1 MTLALL
7 SHIRGD
13 TYGGA
18 EIFFSDVAKLL
29 LNKQRFDEVICCFA
43 TPYDEFSDELRLKPY
58 GIKIINTGKNLES
71 VFLNSKYSKS
81 RSLLGF
87 YHSIQLRRLVKE
99 LQPELVF
106 VAHEA
111 FKPLER
117 IINNSNNNNNKEH
130 ALIHY
135 VHNPYEFVPDPSDP
149 IVKPFSLITNRYI
162 IKGNDFSDV
171 VLANSNSTRKQCIKR
186 WNRNDC
192 IVLYPSIKID
202 EIATYISSS
211 SSSSSRDDICIVLSR
226 LSPEKKIELAIEAF
240 KTKVL
245 KNKQLLII
253 GYLSRE
259 NKNYYQRLR
268 DLSKRN
274 ENIKILPNLRRNDVL
289 TLLSKAKILFHPMPD
304 EHFGIAIIEAMAAGC
319 LPVVHAS
326 GGPLEIVDNGRYG
339 LIYRDLSEIPELLNR
354 AFNLSKHFQH
364 KVKNR
369 ALQFDIKHFQE
380 KLITL
385 INNVNNVGR

>member
-43 TPYDEFSDELRLKPY
+43 TSYDEFSDELRLKPY

-339 LIYRDLSEIPELLNR
+339 LIYRDAREIPELLNH
-354 AFNLSKHFQH
+354 AFNLSMHFQE
-364 KVKNR
+364 KVKSR

-380 KLITL
+380 KFITV
-385 INNVNNVGR
+385 INNVGCC

>member
-7 SHIRGD
+7 SNIRGD
-13 TYGGA
+13 AYGGA
-18 EIFFSDVAKLL
+18 EIFLADVAKILV
-29 LNKQRFDEVICCFA
+29 NKQRFDEVICCFA
-43 TPYDEFSDELRLKPY
+43 TSYDECSDELRLKPY

-117 IINNSNNNNNKEH
+117 IININNNKKH

-135 VHNPYEFVPDPSDP
+135 VHNPYEHVPDPSDP

-211 SSSSSRDDICIVLSR
+211 SSSSSSKDDICIVLSR

>member
-18 EIFFSDVAKLL
+18 EIFFSDVAKILL
-29 LNKQRFDEVICCFA
+29 DKQIFDEVICCFA
-43 TPYDEFSDELRLKPY
+43 TSYDEYSDELRLKPY
-58 GIKIINTGKNLES
+58 GIKIINTGKNFERTL
-71 VFLNSKYSKS
+71 LDSKYSKS
-81 RSLLGF
+81 RSILGF
-87 YHSIQLRRLVKE
+87 HHSIQLRRLVKE

-117 IINNSNNNNNKEH
+117 IVNNNNKKP

-135 VHNPYEFVPDPSDP
+135 VHNPYEFVPDPFDP
-149 IVKPFSLITNRYI
+149 IVKLLSVFTNRYI
-162 IKGNDFSDV
+162 IKRNDFSDA
-171 VLANSNSTRKQCIKR
+171 VLANSNSTRKECIKR

-202 EIATYISSS
+202 EIATYISSP
-211 SSSSSRDDICIVLSR
+211 SSSRDDVCIVLSR

-240 KTKVL
+240 NSKVL

-259 NKNYYQRLR
+259 NKNYYQKLCG
-268 DLSKRN
+268 LSKGN
-274 ENIKILPNLRRNDVL
+274 DNIKILPNLRRNDVL
-289 TLLSKAKILFHPMPD
+289 TLLSKSKVLFHPMPN

-326 GGPLEIVDNGRYG
+326 GGPLEIVDDGQYG
-339 LIYRDLSEIPELLNR
+339 LIYRDSREIPELLTR
-354 AFNLSKHFQH
+354 AFNLSEHFQE
-364 KVKNR
+364 KVKSR

-380 KLITL
+380 KLITV
-385 INNVNNVGR
+385 INNIGC

>member
-29 LNKQRFDEVICCFA
+29 HNKQRFDEVICCFA
-43 TPYDEFSDELRLKPY
+43 TSYDEFSDELRLKPY
-58 GIKIINTGKNLES
+58 GIKIINTGKNLEN

>member
-29 LNKQRFDEVICCFA
+29 FNKQRFDEVICCFA
-43 TPYDEFSDELRLKPY
+43 TSYDEFSDELRLKPY

-117 IINNSNNNNNKEH
+117 IINNSNNNNKEH

-202 EIATYISSS
+202 EIATYISSF

>member
-29 LNKQRFDEVICCFA
+29 HNKQRFDEVICCFA
-43 TPYDEFSDELRLKPY
+43 TSYDEFSDELRLKPY
-58 GIKIINTGKNLES
+58 GIKIINTGKNLEN

-117 IINNSNNNNNKEH
+117 IINNSNNKKT

-149 IVKPFSLITNRYI
+149 IVKLFSLITNKYI
-162 IKGNDFSDV
+162 IKGNDFSDA

-202 EIATYISSS
+202 EISTYISSS
-211 SSSSSRDDICIVLSR
+211 SSSSKDDICIVLSR
-226 LSPEKKIELAIEAF
+226 LSPEKKIELAVEAF
-240 KTKVL
+240 NTKLL

-253 GYLSRE
+253 GYLSPE

-268 DLSKRN
+268 DLSKSN
-274 ENIKILPNLRRNDVL
+274 QNIKILPNLRRNDVL

-326 GGPLEIVDNGRYG
+326 GGPLEIVENGRYG
-339 LIYRDLSEIPELLNR
+339 LTYRDAREIPELLNR
-354 AFNLSKHFQH
+354 AFNLSEHFQH
-364 KVKNR
+364 KIKSR
-369 ALQFDIKHFQE
+369 ALQFDIKQFQE

-385 INNVNNVGR
+385 INNVGR

>member
-7 SHIRGD
+7 SNIRGD

-18 EIFFSDVAKLL
+18 EIFFSDVAKILV
-29 LNKQRFDEVICCFA
+29 NKQRFDEVICCFA
-43 TPYDEFSDELRLKPY
+43 TSYDECSDELRLKPY
-58 GIKIINTGKNLES
+58 GIKIINTGKNLGGL
-71 VFLNSKYSKS
+71 FLNSRYSKS

-111 FKPLER
+111 FKPLEG
-117 IINNSNNNNNKEH
+117 IINNSNNSNSNNNKKH
-130 ALIHY
+130 TLIHY
-135 VHNPYEFVPDPSDP
+135 VHNPYEHVPDPSDP
-149 IVKPFSLITNRYI
+149 IVKLFTLITNRYI
-162 IKGNDFSDV
+162 IKGNDFSDA

-192 IVLYPSIKID
+192 TVLYPPIKID

-240 KTKVL
+240 NTKVL
-245 KNKQLLII
+245 NNKQLLII

-274 ENIKILPNLRRNDVL
+274 QNIKILPNLRRNAVFP
-289 TLLSKAKILFHPMPD
+289 LLFKAKILFHPMPN

-326 GGPLEIVDNGRYG
+326 GGPLEIVENGRYG
-339 LIYRDLSEIPELLNR
+339 LIYRDLSEIPELLNC

-380 KLITL
+380 KLIAL
-385 INNVNNVGR
+385 INNVGC

>member
-18 EIFFSDVAKLL
+18 EIFFSDVAKILL
-29 LNKQRFDEVICCFA
+29 DKQIFDEVICCFA
-43 TPYDEFSDELRLKPY
+43 TSYDEYSDELRLKPY
-58 GIKIINTGKNLES
+58 GIKIINTGKNFERTL
-71 VFLNSKYSKS
+71 LDSKYSKS
-81 RSLLGF
+81 RSILGF
-87 YHSIQLRRLVKE
+87 HHSIQLRRLVKE

-117 IINNSNNNNNKEH
+117 IINNNKKP

-135 VHNPYEFVPDPSDP
+135 VHNPYEFVPDPFDP
-149 IVKPFSLITNRYI
+149 IVKLLSVFTNRYI
-162 IKGNDFSDV
+162 IKRNDFSDA
-171 VLANSNSTRKQCIKR
+171 VLANSNSTRKECIKR

-202 EIATYISSS
+202 EIATYISSP
-211 SSSSSRDDICIVLSR
+211 SSSRDDVCIVLSR

-240 KTKVL
+240 NSKVL

-259 NKNYYQRLR
+259 NKNYYQKLCG
-268 DLSKRN
+268 LSKGN
-274 ENIKILPNLRRNDVL
+274 DNIKILPNLRRNDVL
-289 TLLSKAKILFHPMPD
+289 TLLSKSKVLFHPMPN

-326 GGPLEIVDNGRYG
+326 GGPLEIVDGGQYG
-339 LIYRDLSEIPELLNR
+339 LIYRDSREIPELLTR
-354 AFNLSKHFQH
+354 AFNLSEHFQE
-364 KVKNR
+364 KVKSR

-380 KLITL
+380 KLITV
-385 INNVNNVGR
+385 INNIGC

>member
-29 LNKQRFDEVICCFA
+29 HNKQRFDEVICCFA
-43 TPYDEFSDELRLKPY
+43 TSYDEFSDELRLKPY
-58 GIKIINTGKNLES
+58 GIKIINTGKNLEN

-117 IINNSNNNNNKEH
+117 IINNSNNKKP

-149 IVKPFSLITNRYI
+149 IVKLFSLITNKYI
-162 IKGNDFSDV
+162 IKGNDFSDA

-202 EIATYISSS
+202 EISTYISSS
-211 SSSSSRDDICIVLSR
+211 SSSSKDDICIVLSR
-226 LSPEKKIELAIEAF
+226 LSPEKKIELAVEAF
-240 KTKVL
+240 NTKLL

-268 DLSKRN
+268 DLSKSN
-274 ENIKILPNLRRNDVL
+274 QNIKILPNLRRSDVL

-326 GGPLEIVDNGRYG
+326 GGPLEIVENGRYG
-339 LIYRDLSEIPELLNR
+339 LTYRDAREIPEVLNR
-354 AFNLSKHFQH
+354 AFNLSEHFQH
-364 KVKNR
+364 KIKSR
-369 ALQFDIKHFQE
+369 ALQFDIKQFQE

-385 INNVNNVGR
+385 INNVGR

>member
-43 TPYDEFSDELRLKPY
+43 TSYDEFSDELRLKPY

-117 IINNSNNNNNKEH
+117 IINNNNNNNNKKH

-135 VHNPYEFVPDPSDP
+135 VHNPYEFVPDPFDP

-202 EIATYISSS
+202 EIATYISS

>member
-18 EIFFSDVAKLL
+18 EIFFSDVAKILV
-29 LNKQRFDEVICCFA
+29 NKQRFDEVICCFA
-43 TPYDEFSDELRLKPY
+43 TSYDERSDELRLKPY

-71 VFLNSKYSKS
+71 VFLDSKYSKS

-117 IINNSNNNNNKEH
+117 IINNNNNNNNKKH

-149 IVKPFSLITNRYI
+149 IVKLFSLITNRYI

-202 EIATYISSS
+202 EIATYISS

-304 EHFGIAIIEAMAAGC
+304 EHFGITIIEAMAAGC

-339 LIYRDLSEIPELLNR
+339 LIYRDPMEIPELLNS
-354 AFNLSKHFQH
+354 AFNLSEHFQH
-364 KVKNR
+364 KVKTR
-369 ALQFDIKHFQE
+369 ALQFDIKLFQE

-385 INNVNNVGR
+385 INNVGR

>member
-29 LNKQRFDEVICCFA
+29 LDKQIFDEVICCFA
-43 TPYDEFSDELRLKPY
+43 TSYDEYSDELRLKPY
-58 GIKIINTGKNLES
+58 GIKIINTGKNFERTL
-71 VFLNSKYSKS
+71 LDSKYSKS
-81 RSLLGF
+81 RSILGF
-87 YHSIQLRRLVKE
+87 YHSMQLRRLVKE

-117 IINNSNNNNNKEH
+117 IINKNNNYKKP

-135 VHNPYEFVPDPSDP
+135 VHNPYEFVPDPFDP
-149 IVKPFSLITNRYI
+149 IVKLLSVFTNRYI
-162 IKGNDFSDV
+162 IKRNDFSDA
-171 VLANSNSTRKQCIKR
+171 VLANSNSTRKECIKR

-202 EIATYISSS
+202 EIATYISSP
-211 SSSSSRDDICIVLSR
+211 SSSRDDVCIVLSR

-240 KTKVL
+240 NSKVL

-259 NKNYYQRLR
+259 NKNYYQKLCG
-268 DLSKRN
+268 LSKGN
-274 ENIKILPNLRRNDVL
+274 DNIKILPNLRRNDVL
-289 TLLSKAKILFHPMPD
+289 TLLFKSKVLFHPMPN

-326 GGPLEIVDNGRYG
+326 GGPLEIVDNGQYG
-339 LIYRDLSEIPELLNR
+339 LIYRDSREIPELLIR
-354 AFNLSKHFQH
+354 AFNLSEHFQE
-364 KVKNR
+364 KVKSR

-380 KLITL
+380 KLITV
-385 INNVNNVGR
+385 INNVGC

>member
-43 TPYDEFSDELRLKPY
+43 TSYDEYSDELRLKPY
-58 GIKIINTGKNLES
+58 GIKIISTGKNFERTL
-71 VFLNSKYSKS
+71 LNSKYSKN

-87 YHSIQLRRLVKE
+87 HHSIQLRRLVKE

-111 FKPLER
+111 FKPLEE
-117 IINNSNNNNNKEH
+117 IINKNNNNNNKKP

-149 IVKPFSLITNRYI
+149 IVKLFSLFTNRYI
-162 IKGNDFSDV
+162 IKENDFSDV
-171 VLANSNSTRKQCIKR
+171 VFANSNSTRKQCISR

-192 IVLYPSIKID
+192 IVLYPFIKID
-202 EIATYISSS
+202 EISDYISSS
-211 SSSSSRDDICIVLSR
+211 SSSSSRDDVCIVLSR

-240 KTKVL
+240 NSKVL
-245 KNKQLLII
+245 KKSN
-253 GYLSRE
+253 S
-259 NKNYYQRLR
+259 
-268 DLSKRN
+268 
-274 ENIKILPNLRRNDVL
+274 
-289 TLLSKAKILFHPMPD
+289 
-304 EHFGIAIIEAMAAGC
+304 
-319 LPVVHAS
+319 
-326 GGPLEIVDNGRYG
+326 
-339 LIYRDLSEIPELLNR
+339 
-354 AFNLSKHFQH
+354 
-364 KVKNR
+364 
-369 ALQFDIKHFQE
+369 
-380 KLITL
+380 
-385 INNVNNVGR
+385 

>member
-29 LNKQRFDEVICCFA
+29 LDKQIFDEVICCFA
-43 TPYDEFSDELRLKPY
+43 TSYDEYSDELRLKPY
-58 GIKIINTGKNLES
+58 GIKIINTGKNFERTL
-71 VFLNSKYSKS
+71 LDSKYSKS
-81 RSLLGF
+81 RSILGF
-87 YHSIQLRRLVKE
+87 YHSMQLRRLVKE

-117 IINNSNNNNNKEH
+117 IINKNNNYKKP

-135 VHNPYEFVPDPSDP
+135 VHNPYEFVPDPFDP
-149 IVKPFSLITNRYI
+149 IVKLLSVFTNRYI
-162 IKGNDFSDV
+162 IKRNDFSNA
-171 VLANSNSTRKQCIKR
+171 VLANSNSTRKECIKR

-202 EIATYISSS
+202 EIATYISSP
-211 SSSSSRDDICIVLSR
+211 SSSRDDVCIVLSR

-240 KTKVL
+240 NSKVL

-259 NKNYYQRLR
+259 NKNYYQKLCG
-268 DLSKRN
+268 LSKGN
-274 ENIKILPNLRRNDVL
+274 DNIKILPNLRRNDVL
-289 TLLSKAKILFHPMPD
+289 TLLSKSKVLFHPMPN

-326 GGPLEIVDNGRYG
+326 GGPLEIVDGGQYG
-339 LIYRDLSEIPELLNR
+339 LIYRDSREIPELLTR
-354 AFNLSKHFQH
+354 AFNLSEHFQE
-364 KVKNR
+364 KVKSR

-380 KLITL
+380 KLITV
-385 INNVNNVGR
+385 INNIGC

>member
-18 EIFFSDVAKLL
+18 EIFFSDVAKILL
-29 LNKQRFDEVICCFA
+29 DKQIFDEVICCFA
-43 TPYDEFSDELRLKPY
+43 TSYDEYSDELRLKPY
-58 GIKIINTGKNLES
+58 GIKIINTGKNFERTL
-71 VFLNSKYSKS
+71 LDSKYSKS
-81 RSLLGF
+81 RSILGF
-87 YHSIQLRRLVKE
+87 HHSIQLRRLVKE

-117 IINNSNNNNNKEH
+117 IINNSKKP

-135 VHNPYEFVPDPSDP
+135 VHNPYEFVPDPFDP
-149 IVKPFSLITNRYI
+149 IVKLLSVFTNRYI
-162 IKGNDFSDV
+162 IKRNDFSDA
-171 VLANSNSTRKQCIKR
+171 VLANSNSTRKECIKR
-186 WNRNDC
+186 WNRKDC

-202 EIATYISSS
+202 EIATYISSP
-211 SSSSSRDDICIVLSR
+211 SSSRDDVCIVLSR

-240 KTKVL
+240 NSKVL

-259 NKNYYQRLR
+259 NKNYYQKLCG
-268 DLSKRN
+268 LSKGN
-274 ENIKILPNLRRNDVL
+274 DNIKILPNLRRNDVL
-289 TLLSKAKILFHPMPD
+289 TLLSKSKVLFHPMPN

-326 GGPLEIVDNGRYG
+326 GGPLEIVDDGQYG
-339 LIYRDLSEIPELLNR
+339 LIYRDSREIPELLTR
-354 AFNLSKHFQH
+354 AFNLSEHFQE
-364 KVKNR
+364 KVKSR

-380 KLITL
+380 KLITV
-385 INNVNNVGR
+385 INNIGC

>member
-18 EIFFSDVAKLL
+18 EIFFSDVAKILL
-29 LNKQRFDEVICCFA
+29 DKQIFDEVICCFA
-43 TPYDEFSDELRLKPY
+43 TSYDEYSDELRLKPY
-58 GIKIINTGKNLES
+58 GIKIINTGKNFERTL
-71 VFLNSKYSKS
+71 LDSKYSKS
-81 RSLLGF
+81 RSILGF
-87 YHSIQLRRLVKE
+87 HHSIQLRRLVKE

-117 IINNSNNNNNKEH
+117 IVINNKKP

-135 VHNPYEFVPDPSDP
+135 VHNPYEFVPDPFDP
-149 IVKPFSLITNRYI
+149 IVKLLSVFTNRYI
-162 IKGNDFSDV
+162 IKRNDFSDA
-171 VLANSNSTRKQCIKR
+171 VLANSNSTRKECIKR

-202 EIATYISSS
+202 EIATYISSP
-211 SSSSSRDDICIVLSR
+211 SSSRDDVCIVLSR

-240 KTKVL
+240 NSKVL

-259 NKNYYQRLR
+259 NKNYYQKLCG
-268 DLSKRN
+268 LSKGN
-274 ENIKILPNLRRNDVL
+274 DNIKILPNLRRNDVL
-289 TLLSKAKILFHPMPD
+289 TLLSKSKVLFHPMPN

-326 GGPLEIVDNGRYG
+326 GGPLEIVDDGQYG
-339 LIYRDLSEIPELLNR
+339 LMYRDSREIPELLTR
-354 AFNLSKHFQH
+354 AFNLSEHFQE
-364 KVKNR
+364 KVKSR

-380 KLITL
+380 KLITV
-385 INNVNNVGR
+385 INNIGC

>member
-29 LNKQRFDEVICCFA
+29 LDKQIFDEVICCFA
-43 TPYDEFSDELRLKPY
+43 TSYDEYSDELRLKPY
-58 GIKIINTGKNLES
+58 GIKIINTGKNFERTL
-71 VFLNSKYSKS
+71 LDSKYSKS
-81 RSLLGF
+81 RSILGF
-87 YHSIQLRRLVKE
+87 HHSIQLRRLVKE

-117 IINNSNNNNNKEH
+117 IINNNKKP

-135 VHNPYEFVPDPSDP
+135 VHNPYEFVPDPLDP
-149 IVKPFSLITNRYI
+149 IVKLLSVFTNRYI
-162 IKGNDFSDV
+162 IKRNDFSDA
-171 VLANSNSTRKQCIKR
+171 VLANSNSTRKECIKR

-202 EIATYISSS
+202 EIATYISSP
-211 SSSSSRDDICIVLSR
+211 SSSRDDVCIVLSR

-240 KTKVL
+240 NSKVL

-259 NKNYYQRLR
+259 NKNYYQKLCG
-268 DLSKRN
+268 LSKGN
-274 ENIKILPNLRRNDVL
+274 DNIKILPNLRRNDVL
-289 TLLSKAKILFHPMPD
+289 TLLSKSKVLFHPMPN

-326 GGPLEIVDNGRYG
+326 GGPLEIVDDGQYG
-339 LIYRDLSEIPELLNR
+339 LIYRDSREIPELLTR
-354 AFNLSKHFQH
+354 AFNLSEHFQE
-364 KVKNR
+364 KVKSR

-380 KLITL
+380 KLITV
-385 INNVNNVGR
+385 INNIGC

>member
-18 EIFFSDVAKLL
+18 EIFFSDVAKILL
-29 LNKQRFDEVICCFA
+29 DKQIFDEVICCFA
-43 TPYDEFSDELRLKPY
+43 TSYDEYSDELRLKPY
-58 GIKIINTGKNLES
+58 GIKIINTGKNFERTL
-71 VFLNSKYSKS
+71 LDSKYSKS
-81 RSLLGF
+81 RSILGF
-87 YHSIQLRRLVKE
+87 HHSIQLRRLVKE

-117 IINNSNNNNNKEH
+117 IVNNNNNKKP

-135 VHNPYEFVPDPSDP
+135 VHNPYEFVPDPFDP
-149 IVKPFSLITNRYI
+149 IVKLLSVFTNRYI
-162 IKGNDFSDV
+162 IKRNDFSDA
-171 VLANSNSTRKQCIKR
+171 VLANSNSTRKECIKR

-202 EIATYISSS
+202 EIATYISSP
-211 SSSSSRDDICIVLSR
+211 SSSRDDVCIVLSR

-240 KTKVL
+240 NSKVL

-259 NKNYYQRLR
+259 NKNYYQKLCG
-268 DLSKRN
+268 LSKGN
-274 ENIKILPNLRRNDVL
+274 DNIKILPNLRRNDVL
-289 TLLSKAKILFHPMPD
+289 TLLSKSKVLFHPMPN

-326 GGPLEIVDNGRYG
+326 GGPLEIVDDGQYG
-339 LIYRDLSEIPELLNR
+339 LIYRDSREIPELLTR
-354 AFNLSKHFQH
+354 AFNLSEHFQE
-364 KVKNR
+364 KVKSR

-380 KLITL
+380 KLITV
-385 INNVNNVGR
+385 INNIGC

>member
-43 TPYDEFSDELRLKPY
+43 TSYDEFSDELRLKPY

-81 RSLLGF
+81 RSFLGF

-192 IVLYPSIKID
+192 IVLYPSIRID
-202 EIATYISSS
+202 EIATYISS

>member
-18 EIFFSDVAKLL
+18 EIFFSDVAKILV
-29 LNKQRFDEVICCFA
+29 NKQRFDEVICCFA
-43 TPYDEFSDELRLKPY
+43 TSYDEFSDELRLKPY

-339 LIYRDLSEIPELLNR
+339 LIYRDASEIPELLNR
-354 AFNLSKHFQH
+354 AFNLSEHFQH
-364 KVKNR
+364 KVKSR
-369 ALQFDIKHFQE
+369 ALQFDIKQFQE

-385 INNVNNVGR
+385 INNVGC

>member
-18 EIFFSDVAKLL
+18 EIFFSDVAKILV
-29 LNKQRFDEVICCFA
+29 NKQRFDEVICCFA
-43 TPYDEFSDELRLKPY
+43 TSYDEFSDELRLKPY

>member
-18 EIFFSDVAKLL
+18 EIFFSDVAKILL
-29 LNKQRFDEVICCFA
+29 DKQIFDEVICCFA
-43 TPYDEFSDELRLKPY
+43 TSYDEYSDELRLKPY
-58 GIKIINTGKNLES
+58 GIKIINTGKNFERTL
-71 VFLNSKYSKS
+71 LDSKYSKS
-81 RSLLGF
+81 RSILGF
-87 YHSIQLRRLVKE
+87 HHSIQLRRLVKE

-117 IINNSNNNNNKEH
+117 IVNNNKKP

-135 VHNPYEFVPDPSDP
+135 VHNPYEFVPDPFDP
-149 IVKPFSLITNRYI
+149 IVKLLSVFTNRYI
-162 IKGNDFSDV
+162 IKRNDFSDA
-171 VLANSNSTRKQCIKR
+171 VLANSNSTRKECIKR

-202 EIATYISSS
+202 EIATYISSP
-211 SSSSSRDDICIVLSR
+211 SSSRDDVCIVLSR

-240 KTKVL
+240 NSKVL

-259 NKNYYQRLR
+259 NKNYYQKLCG
-268 DLSKRN
+268 LSKGN
-274 ENIKILPNLRRNDVL
+274 DNIKILPNLRRNDVL
-289 TLLSKAKILFHPMPD
+289 TLLSKSKVLFHPMPN

-326 GGPLEIVDNGRYG
+326 GGPLEIVDDGQYG
-339 LIYRDLSEIPELLNR
+339 LIYRDSREIPELLTR
-354 AFNLSKHFQH
+354 AFNLSEHFQE
-364 KVKNR
+364 KVKSR

-380 KLITL
+380 KLITV
-385 INNVNNVGR
+385 INNIGC

>member
-7 SHIRGD
+7 SNIRGD
-13 TYGGA
+13 AYGGA
-18 EIFFSDVAKLL
+18 EIFLSDVAKILV
-29 LNKQRFDEVICCFA
+29 NKQRFDEVICCFA
-43 TPYDEFSDELRLKPY
+43 TSYDECSDELRLKPY

-71 VFLNSKYSKS
+71 LFLNSKYSKS

-87 YHSIQLRRLVKE
+87 YHSIQLRRLVEE

-117 IINNSNNNNNKEH
+117 IININNNNNNKKH

-135 VHNPYEFVPDPSDP
+135 VHNPYEHVPDPSDP
-149 IVKPFSLITNRYI
+149 IVKLFSLITNRYI
-162 IKGNDFSDV
+162 IKENDFSDA

-202 EIATYISSS
+202 EIATHISSS
-211 SSSSSRDDICIVLSR
+211 SSSSSKDDICIVLSR

-240 KTKVL
+240 NAKVL

-253 GYLSRE
+253 GYLARE
-259 NKNYYQRLR
+259 NKNYYQRLH
-268 DLSKRN
+268 DMSKRN
-274 ENIKILPNLRRNDVL
+274 QNIKILPNLRRNDVL
-289 TLLSKAKILFHPMPD
+289 TLLSKSKVLFHPKPN

-326 GGPLEIVDNGRYG
+326 DGPLEIVDNGQYG
-339 LIYRDLSEIPELLNR
+339 LIYRDAMEIPELLNR
-354 AFNLSKHFQH
+354 AFNLSEHFQH
-364 KVKNR
+364 KVKSR

-385 INNVNNVGR
+385 INNVGC

>member
-43 TPYDEFSDELRLKPY
+43 TSYDEFSDELRLKPY